1 MANNYLNYML
11 PEDMEQYL
19 SYYGMNFNKK
29 LCEFAVGMM
38 EREDA
43 NGNLVKLTPI
53 SVDDLRALLE
63 KHKVDVNPKDLY
75 NALYVANMVKADYWG
90 SSIEDEEHLV
100 KYVED
105 TLCDVD
111 AEEGQTFARFLAD
124 CSIKGVLGWTLYN
137 FVQ

>member
-1 MANNYLNYML
+1 MANNFLNYMI

-38 EREDA
+38 ERKDA
-43 NGNLVKLTPI
+43 SGNIVKLTPM
-53 SVDDLRALLE
+53 SVEDLKALLE
-63 KHKVDVNPKDLY
+63 KHKVELEPKDTY

-90 SSIEDEEHLV
+90 SSIEDEEHMA
-100 KYVED
+100 KYVKD
-105 TLCDVD
+105 VICDVD

-124 CSIKGVLGWTLYN
+124 CSIKGVPIYWEMMI
-137 FVQ
+137 

>member
-124 CSIKGVLGWTLYN
+124 CSIKGVPVFWE
-137 FVQ
+137 QMI